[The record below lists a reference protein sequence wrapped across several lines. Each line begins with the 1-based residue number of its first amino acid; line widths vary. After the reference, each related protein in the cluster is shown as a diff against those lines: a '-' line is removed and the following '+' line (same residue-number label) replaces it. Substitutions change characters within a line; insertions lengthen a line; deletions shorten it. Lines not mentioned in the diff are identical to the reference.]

1 MKARHRKTIEKKT
14 TDTINTLQILQR
26 MSSRGFNSKC
36 ATCGADDR
44 GCELNT
50 ALYSFFFTSCIQ
62 VMMIVYQFERQ
73 LAVYGKHRALN
84 KMC

>member
-1 MKARHRKTIEKKT
+1 MKARYRKTIEKKT

-26 MSSRGFNSKC
+26 KSSRGFNSKC

-50 ALYSFFFTSCIQ
+50 ALYSFFFYFLHSK
-62 VMMIVYQFERQ
+62 MMIVYQFKRQ
-73 LAVYGKHRALN
+73 LAVYGKH
-84 KMC
+84 